1 MRPFCVYIFDS
12 STANEAALAVGEGQC
27 GSIIQ
32 YHNLKHQE
40 RENKLKRL
48 GRLANLTTPSPVPAA
63 SSSLQVSTSNSN
75 LYTPQEQQLPIQL
88 QLQHQASPLGQPAI
102 SPVVPQVARKLQDQ
116 LLDMKTSST
125 VSQDW
130 LDNICRHLID
140 HMNRFGIC
148 VIDNFLGST
157 KGDSILSEVID
168 LFSSGQYSKGKLVSD
183 KLTSSVIGNGS
194 SGIIRSDRVIWID
207 GCENG
212 CAEINN
218 LIQTLCS
225 VVTNSS
231 RLALYSNKGLD
242 KVVINKRTKAH
253 VACYPGNGTRYIKHV
268 DNPNGD
274 GRVITSI
281 YYINKEW
288 NTKRDGGLLRMF
300 PAGMNEIANIE
311 PLFDRALF
319 FWSDRR
325 NPHEVLPAF
334 RDRFAITVW
343 YIGEDRA

>member
-1 MRPFCVYIFDS
+1 MRPVCVYIFDS

-32 YHNLKHQE
+32 YHNLKHQK

-48 GRLANLTTPSPVPAA
+48 GQLANLTA
-63 SSSLQVSTSNSN
+63 SSPTALNSESSPSDN
-75 LYTPQEQQLPIQL
+75 LYAPQEAQLPIRL
-88 QLQHQASPLGQPAI
+88 QLKLPPATLPPPIGSPKAQ
-102 SPVVPQVARKLQDQ
+102 SSRKLHDQ
-116 LLDMKTSST
+116 LFDMKTSSNI
-125 VSQDW
+125 SQDW
-130 LDNICRHLID
+130 LDNICRHLIE

-148 VIDNFLGST
+148 VIDNFLGSI
-157 KGDSILSEVID
+157 KGELILNEVIE

-183 KLTSSVIGNGS
+183 KLSSSVIGGGS
-194 SGIIRSDRVIWID
+194 GSGIIRSDRVIWID

-281 YYINKEW
+281 YYINKDW
-288 NTKRDGGLLRMF
+288 DTKRDGGLLRMF

-334 RDRFAITVW
+334 KDRFAITVW
-343 YIGEDRA
+343 YIGDDRP